1 MDIIFMI
8 KVDGS
13 YGEGGDSGGWGDGD
27 GDSEK

>member
-8 KVDGS
+8 KKVDGS
-13 YGEGGDSGGWGDGD
+13 YGEGGDSGGGDGD

>member
-13 YGEGGDSGGWGDGD
+13 YGEGGDSGGGDGH

>member
-13 YGEGGDSGGWGDGD
+13 YGEGGDSGDGD
-27 GDSEK
+27 GDSDPEK